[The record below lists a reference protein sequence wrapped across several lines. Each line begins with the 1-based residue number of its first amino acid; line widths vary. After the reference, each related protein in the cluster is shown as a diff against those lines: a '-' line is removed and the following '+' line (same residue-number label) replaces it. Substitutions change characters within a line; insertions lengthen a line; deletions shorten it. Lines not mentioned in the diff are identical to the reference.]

1 MVFLFCNKYLEG
13 NMNETEVE
21 VTLAD
26 HRNEIGSLKHRMNDV
41 EKIVDSV
48 HQLANEMVGL
58 TKEMHHTNKAIER
71 LNEDVAELKRKPA
84 QRWELVITTIISALA
99 GYLISM
105 IF

>member
-1 MVFLFCNKYLEG
+1 
-13 NMNETEVE
+13 MNDTEVE

-58 TKEMHHTNKAIER
+58 TKEMHHTKQSNRKIE
-71 LNEDVAELKRKPA
+71 
-84 QRWELVITTIISALA
+84 
-99 GYLISM
+99 
-105 IF
+105 

>member
-1 MVFLFCNKYLEG
+1 
-13 NMNETEVE
+13 MNETEVE
-21 VTLAD
+21 VTLES
-26 HRNEIGSLKHRMNDV
+26 HRNEIGSLKHRMSDV
-41 EKIVDSV
+41 EKIVESV

-58 TKEMHHTNKAIER
+58 TKEMRHTNQAIER

>member
-1 MVFLFCNKYLEG
+1 
-13 NMNETEVE
+13 
-21 VTLAD
+21 
-26 HRNEIGSLKHRMNDV
+26 
-41 EKIVDSV
+41 
-48 HQLANEMVGL
+48 MVGL

>member
-48 HQLANEMVGL
+48 YQSQMRWLVL
-58 TKEMHHTNKAIER
+58 RKRCITQTKQSK
-71 LNEDVAELKRKPA
+71 D
-84 QRWELVITTIISALA
+84 
-99 GYLISM
+99 
-105 IF
+105 